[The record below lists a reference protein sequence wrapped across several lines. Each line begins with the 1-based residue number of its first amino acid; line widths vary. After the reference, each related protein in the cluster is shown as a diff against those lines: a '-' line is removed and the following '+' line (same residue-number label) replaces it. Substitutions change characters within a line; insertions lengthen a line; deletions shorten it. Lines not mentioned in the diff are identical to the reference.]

1 MKKGLTN
8 REKGL
13 LLILVLMLLVA
24 VYNYAFYVPTQ
35 AKIESYKQEAT
46 TIDEQILLAEAKV
59 AKLNMMQKELAEIK
73 AGDMTNIK
81 ELPPYDN
88 SRNVMNSLSA
98 ILVNATQYNISFA
111 GVSES
116 DGIVRRDI
124 TLVFTANSYDAAK
137 SILSNIYNGDY
148 RCLMKDLHITQNADV
163 WSVNVQITYFEY
175 K

>member
-13 LLILVLMLLVA
+13 LLILVLMVLVA

-35 AKIESYKQEAT
+35 AKIAQYKQDALT
-46 TIDEQILLAEAKV
+46 VDDQILLAEAK
-59 AKLNMMQKELAEIK
+59 AMKLNMMEKELAEIK
-73 AGDMTNIK
+73 SGDMTNIK

-88 SRNVMNSLSA
+88 SRNVMNSLST
-98 ILVNATQYNISFA
+98 ILVNATQYNISFS
-111 GVSES
+111 GVTEA

-124 TLVFTANSYDAAK
+124 TLTFSANSYEAAK
-137 SILSNIYNGDY
+137 SMLSDIYNGDY
-148 RCLMKDLHITQNADV
+148 RCLMKDLHISQASGV
-163 WSVNVQITYFEY
+163 WNVNVQITYFEY

>member
-13 LLILVLMLLVA
+13 LLILVLMCLVA

-35 AKIESYKQEAT
+35 AKITQYNQDAIT
-46 TIDEQILLAEAKV
+46 VDDQILMAEAKA
-59 AKLNMMQKELAEIK
+59 AKLQMMEKELAEIK
-73 AGDMTNIK
+73 SGDMTNIK
-81 ELPPYDN
+81 ELPQYDN

-98 ILVNATQYNISFA
+98 ILVNATNYNISFA
-111 GVSES
+111 GTSEA

-124 TLVFTANSYDAAK
+124 TLTFGANTYEAAK
-137 SILSNIYNGDY
+137 SMLSDIYNGPY
-148 RCLMKDLHITQNADV
+148 RCLMKDLHISQASNV
-163 WSVNVQITYFEY
+163 WNVNVQITYFEY

>member
-1 MKKGLTN
+1 MKKGLSN

-13 LLILVLMLLVA
+13 LLILFLMALVA

-35 AKIESYKQEAT
+35 EKIASYTQEAQSA
-46 TIDEQILLAEAKV
+46 DDMILVAEGKA
-59 AKLNMMQKELAEIK
+59 AKLEMMEKELAEIK
-73 AGDMTNIK
+73 AGDMTNVK
-81 ELPPYDN
+81 ELPKYDN

-98 ILVNATQYNISFA
+98 LLVNATQYNISFS
-111 GVSES
+111 GVSEK

-124 TLVFTANSYDAAK
+124 ALTFTASSYESAK
-137 SILSNIYNGDY
+137 SILSSIYNGPY
-148 RCLMKDLHITQNADV
+148 RCLMKDLHISQGSNA

>member
-13 LLILVLMLLVA
+13 LLILVLMALVA

-35 AKIESYKQEAT
+35 EKIAT
-46 TIDEQILLAEAKV
+46 YTADSVTLDDEILVAELKAT
-59 AKLNMMQKELAEIK
+59 KLNMMEKELADIK
-73 AGDMTNIK
+73 SGDMTNVK

-111 GVSES
+111 GVTEEE
-116 DGIVRRDI
+116 GIVRRDI
-124 TLVFTANSYDAAK
+124 TLTFGSESYDAAK
-137 SILSNIYNGDY
+137 SMLSAIYNGPY
-148 RCLMKDLHITQNADV
+148 RCLMKDLHITQGSGV
-163 WSVNVQITYFEY
+163 WNVNVQITYFEY

>member
-13 LLILVLMLLVA
+13 LLILVLMILVA

-35 AKIESYKQEAT
+35 AKIATYKQDALAVD
-46 TIDEQILLAEAKV
+46 DEILLAEAKA
-59 AKLNMMQKELAEIK
+59 AKLNMMEKELAEIK

-88 SRNVMNSLSA
+88 SRNVMNSLSS
-98 ILVNATQYNISFA
+98 ILVNATQYNISFS
-111 GVSES
+111 GVTEA

-124 TLVFTANSYDAAK
+124 TLTFSANSYEAAK
-137 SILSNIYNGDY
+137 SILSDIYNGPY
-148 RCLMKDLHITQNADV
+148 RCLMKDVHIAQSSNV
-163 WSVNVQITYFEY
+163 WNVNVQITYFEY

>member
-13 LLILVLMLLVA
+13 LLILVLMALVA
-24 VYNYAFYVPTQ
+24 VYNYAFYIPTQ
-35 AKIESYKQEAT
+35 EKIATYNEEALLL
-46 TIDEQILLAEAKV
+46 DDQILMAEAKA

-73 AGDMTNIK
+73 AGDLTNVK

-98 ILVNATQYNISFA
+98 ILVNATQYNISFSGIA
-111 GVSES
+111 EE

-124 TLVFTANSYDAAK
+124 TLTFSANSYDAAK
-137 SILSNIYNGDY
+137 SIISAIYNGPY
-148 RCLMKDLHITQNADV
+148 RCLMKDLHITQNSDV